1 MTLAEAIDIMQTH
14 KVLLMH
20 TNGKKSRKV
29 EALELL
35 IMNGITTAEKTEK
48 KGKN

>member
-1 MTLAEAIDIMQTH
+1 MTLTEAIDIMQAH
-14 KVLLMH
+14 KTLLIH

-48 KGKN
+48 RR